1 MKTPHKI
8 EDVLEQIRG
17 ICLGLPE
24 ATEGA
29 GVGSPSFRVREKIFA
44 MQHPMNERPSLWCKA
59 PRGMQET
66 LVHNDPE
73 RYFVPPYVGQHGW
86 IGLWLDVE
94 VEWELVS
101 DLIEESYRMTAPKR
115 LIKLLSPN
123 NRA

>member
-1 MKTPHKI
+1 
-8 EDVLEQIRG
+8 
-17 ICLGLPE
+17 
-24 ATEGA
+24 
-29 GVGSPSFRVREKIFA
+29 
-44 MQHPMNERPSLWCKA
+44 
-59 PRGMQET
+59 MQET